1 MKRYVIATVSG
12 VLMAGLVSGF
22 RPTPV
27 PALGTEQ
34 VRLVISQALP
44 KLNGEHMQLKVVE
57 VTYGPGESSPP
68 HSHPCPVIGYVI
80 EGSFRTQVKG
90 EAEQVFT
97 AGQSFYEAPNGVHQV
112 SANAS
117 KDKPVKFTATF
128 VCESDGPVTGP
139 PKQ

>member
-1 MKRYVIATVSG
+1 MKPSLIAV
-12 VLMAGLVSGF
+12 
-22 RPTPV
+22 
-27 PALGTEQ
+27 ALIAAMPLGGPQPGGAEKT
-34 VRLVISQALP
+34 RLVISQALP
-44 KLNGEHMQLKVVE
+44 RLNGEHLQMKVVE

-68 HSHPCPVIGYVI
+68 HSHPCAVIGYIV

-90 EAEQVFT
+90 EAEKVYE

-139 PKQ
+139 PNQ